1 MTCIHSWVF
10 SPRSEGIE
18 PDPSEN
24 AIQINGHNIRNLESE
39 SQWLQNWRQFFTSK
53 ILDTSCNYFT
63 FSLSLSL
70 TENASQKICT
80 LLFPKN
86 PRLKTKAPVPEM
98 WSVAGAFLSF
108 RRSKRNK
115 TAPLSIRPW
124 MILLWTRLLKSEEP
138 THHLRRYHARFFRR
152 CQREMRTAKVLR
164 CSRVLWIIFW
174 RSLIEKRP
182 PRGTKLI

>member
-70 TENASQKICT
+70 
-80 LLFPKN
+80 
-86 PRLKTKAPVPEM
+86 
-98 WSVAGAFLSF
+98 
-108 RRSKRNK
+108 
-115 TAPLSIRPW
+115 
-124 MILLWTRLLKSEEP
+124 
-138 THHLRRYHARFFRR
+138 
-152 CQREMRTAKVLR
+152 
-164 CSRVLWIIFW
+164 
-174 RSLIEKRP
+174 
-182 PRGTKLI
+182 